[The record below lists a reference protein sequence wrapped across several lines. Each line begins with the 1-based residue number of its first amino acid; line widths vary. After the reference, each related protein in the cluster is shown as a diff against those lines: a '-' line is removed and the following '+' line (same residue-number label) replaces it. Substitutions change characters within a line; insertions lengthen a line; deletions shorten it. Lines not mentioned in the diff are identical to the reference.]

1 MSITDVSTQV
11 ERTLQKA
18 AGAATATAPLTAART
33 LRARTARLV
42 GVCVLVALLATL
54 PFAMHWAG
62 PAFAVDYG
70 LIVAM
75 CVLAISVLGW
85 IGEISLAPVAQMGFG
100 VVAVNVCQ
108 VHDIPF
114 GFTLPIVA
122 LASLPIS
129 LLLAAFTLRL
139 KGVSFA
145 IATLA
150 FAYMAHKTFFLEY
163 LGTYGAFGGSGTR
176 QVVRPSFV
184 RTDETFYYLELAV
197 LLAMVL
203 LCYAIHRSRIGARF
217 TALRESEM
225 AFATLGHPPAAY
237 RFFAICLSGAIATVA
252 GALFV
257 YLQLQ
262 VPSNLLL
269 PGQAV
274 LFFGYAVA
282 GGLGSIGGAIAAG
295 AVFGAIPKYLE
306 TLTKSGFLTYDLFV
320 IGLVVFIVMMKAPG
334 GLAEIGRKVWRRIEG
349 APAGGSVA

>member
-1 MSITDVSTQV
+1 MTVSV
-11 ERTLQKA
+11 RV
-18 AGAATATAPLTAART
+18 RMV
-33 LRARTARLV
+33 RLV
-42 GVCVLVALLATL
+42 GITTLVVLLATL
-54 PFAMHWAG
+54 PYAMKWAG

-75 CVLAISVLGW
+75 AVLSISVLGW

-108 VHDIPF
+108 VHDVPF
-114 GFTLPIVA
+114 GFTLPIVV
-122 LASLPIS
+122 LASVPIS
-129 LLLAAFTLRL
+129 LVLAAFTLRL

-150 FAYMAHKTFFLEY
+150 FAYMAHKTFFLTY
-163 LGTYGAFGGSGTR
+163 LGTYGAFGGTGTR
-176 QVVRPSFV
+176 QVVRPGFV
-184 RTDETFYYLELAV
+184 RTDESFYYLELAV
-197 LLAMVL
+197 LIGLALV
-203 LCYAIHRSRIGARF
+203 CYAIQRSRVGTRL

-225 AFATLGHPPAAY
+225 AFSVLGHPPAAY
-237 RFFAICLSGAIATVA
+237 RFFAIVFSGAIATLA

-269 PGQAV
+269 PAQAV

-282 GGLGSIGGAIAAG
+282 GGLGSVGGALAAG

-320 IGLVVFIVMMKAPG
+320 IGLVVFVVMMKAPG
-334 GLAEIGRKVWRRIEG
+334 GLAEIGRRVWRRLEG
-349 APAGGSVA
+349 HPA